1 MISLINLNKS
11 IQQSFFDGLLKWGK
25 SNNKQKSKT
34 WEQTT
39 ICMAQNIKT
48 TNSATVIAMKM
59 KVETIH

>member
-48 TNSATVIAMKM
+48 ANAATVIAMKM